1 MAFWAESFEIRPGAE
16 FPFGPLLRRSLQDLC
31 KGNDKMLGT
40 TRTIGFPNVR
50 NWLGTTFIIL
60 GFAVLAINVSY
71 LDVTVLTLAPDHGV
85 ELSDFIGAAALLAGV
100 IALW

>member
-1 MAFWAESFEIRPGAE
+1 M
-16 FPFGPLLRRSLQDLC
+16 
-31 KGNDKMLGT
+31 GNRQNARNNSNHRL
-40 TRTIGFPNVR
+40 PNVR

-60 GFAVLAINVSY
+60 GFAVLAIKVSY

-85 ELSDFIGAAALLAGV
+85 ELSDCIGAAALLAGV